1 MIKVSEEVNVST
13 NSAWLHLDFKGQI
26 DKCSQIGK
34 KKKRGT
40 LQREIKH
47 EQRPRDEETLDDFK
61 NCPIVV
67 QSYSTR
73 YR

>member
-34 KKKRGT
+34 KKK
-40 LQREIKH
+40 E
-47 EQRPRDEETLDDFK
+47 RDIAERNKT
-61 NCPIVV
+61 
-67 QSYSTR
+67 
-73 YR
+73 